1 MQRWRFTSLIGYV
14 EGALRRALVGA
25 LAGVLL
31 AAVTPSSAAFAQ
43 EDCGERILVLGAM
56 PLEVQPLLDAAS
68 LDPADTVRVGE
79 VSFHLGQLADEQVI
93 VAMTGIGLV
102 NAERVVVT
110 AFEELGCD
118 ITAVVF
124 TGVAGS
130 VYRIGD
136 VAIPERWTLDGET
149 WLAAD
154 PAMVATARTLVG
166 QVPLA
171 SVVPIGDDACVC
183 PGVQTLDTAVA
194 LEHQPELFVG
204 GDGISSD
211 TFNGHPLPCVP
222 GGGDVFGCQ
231 PCLTPVSTAQDIA
244 DFAVNAPDWAT
255 PDFFTGFFTPPGETT
270 DSYAS
275 QDMES
280 AAAAAATARYG
291 APFLA
296 VRAASDGQGDP
307 LSLPGFPFQFFA
319 YRHLAGDNAAAVT
332 IAFLEAWPPRGAGGA
347 SRGAAG
353 GAGES
358 PGGAGES
365 PGGAGDAAPR
375 PSDDGAPAETLPATG
390 GGAGALGLVV
400 GLAAL
405 AGHSV
410 AGRCGR

>member
-1 MQRWRFTSLIGYV
+1 MQRRRFTTLIVSVLGTLL
-14 EGALRRALVGA
+14 GTLVGA
-25 LAGVLL
+25 LVA
-31 AAVTPSSAAFAQ
+31 PSSAAFAQ
-43 EDCGERILVLGAM
+43 EVCGERILVLGAM
-56 PLEVQPLLDAAS
+56 PLEVQPLLDAAT
-68 LDPADTVRVGE
+68 LDPADTVRVGDAT
-79 VSFHLGQLADEQVI
+79 FHLGQLADERVI
-93 VAMTGIGLV
+93 IAMTGIGLV
-102 NAERVVVT
+102 NAERTVAT

-124 TGVAGS
+124 PGVAGS
-130 VYRIGD
+130 VHRIGD
-136 VAIPERWTLDGET
+136 VAVPERWTLDGGET

-166 QVPLA
+166 QVALG

-183 PGVQTLDTAVA
+183 PGVQTLDTTVA

-204 GDGISSD
+204 GDGTSSD
-211 TFNGHPLPCVP
+211 TFNGHALPCVP

-231 PCLTPVSTAQDIA
+231 PCLTPVSTAQDVA

-255 PDFFTGFFTPPGETT
+255 PEFFTGFFTPPAETT
-270 DSYAS
+270 DTYAS

-280 AAAAAATARYG
+280 AAAAAAAARYG

-332 IAFLEAWPPRGAGGA
+332 IAFLEAWPPRGAGGLGDG
-347 SRGAAG
+347 S
-353 GAGES
+353 
-358 PGGAGES
+358 
-365 PGGAGDAAPR
+365 GDAPPGRTDPDDAGPDRDPAPR
-375 PSDDGAPAETLPATG
+375 PAVDGAPTGTLPATG
-390 GGAGALGLVV
+390 GGVGALAV

-405 AGHSV
+405 ASLSA
-410 AGRCGR
+410 AGRR